1 MLEAVLELTG
11 YRAELEAEHSLEAA
25 GRLENLAELVG
36 VASEH
41 EDLASFLEG
50 VALVNDADQLDDD
63 DSRVALMTLHTAKG
77 LEFPAVF
84 LVGMEEG
91 VFPHLRA
98 MGEPDEL
105 EEERRLCYVGMTR
118 AREYLYLS
126 HATCRGLWGSV
137 QWNPPSRFLKE
148 VPEMLLRN
156 AGNGATSNG
165 ANGAGR
171 SGTRGRDALVESA
184 RRAGRT
190 SPARTTGAERLGL
203 KVGDDVVHGKWG
215 EGVVLELRGSG
226 DKAEATIRFPGIGE
240 KQLLLAWAP
249 LKRA

>member
-1 MLEAVLELTG
+1 M
-11 YRAELEAEHSLEAA
+11 
-25 GRLENLAELVG
+25 
-36 VASEH
+36 
-41 EDLASFLEG
+41 
-50 VALVNDADQLDDD
+50 
-63 DSRVALMTLHTAKG
+63 
-77 LEFPAVF
+77 
-84 LVGMEEG
+84 
-91 VFPHLRA
+91 FPHLRA

-118 AREYLYLS
+118 AREYLHLS

-148 VPEMLLRN
+148 VPEMLLRA
-156 AGNGATSNG
+156 AGNGAEAGS

-203 KVGDDVVHGKWG
+203 SVGDDVVHGKWG